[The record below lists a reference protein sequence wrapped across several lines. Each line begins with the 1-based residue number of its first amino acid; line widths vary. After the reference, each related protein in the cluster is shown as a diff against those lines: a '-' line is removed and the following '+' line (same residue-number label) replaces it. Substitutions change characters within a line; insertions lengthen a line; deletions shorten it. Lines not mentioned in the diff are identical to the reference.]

1 MFWVGVRYR
10 GIALPDIMKVMRL
23 WLDQRKYQPKA
34 FDYVISGT
42 GTLVRMEFEQEAE
55 AGAFAEAFAGR
66 VSRDRP
72 TMEGNDGNSAE
83 RPSHADGD
91 GRPIADIDLHNVTA
105 EDGDAADTNPERV
118 DQHPAD

>member
-1 MFWVGVRYR
+1 MSWVGVRYR

-55 AGAFAEAFAGR
+55 AADFAEAFAGR

-72 TMEGNDGNSAE
+72 S
-83 RPSHADGD
+83 ADGLA
-91 GRPIADIDLHNVTA
+91 RPRQNGHLMVVM
-105 EDGDAADTNPERV
+105 PPRL
-118 DQHPAD
+118 PPP

>member
-1 MFWVGVRYR
+1 MFWVGVRNR

-55 AGAFAEAFAGR
+55 AADFAEAFAGR

-72 TMEGNDGNSAE
+72 SADALGETSAE
-83 RPSHADGD
+83 RPSDG
-91 GRPIADIDLHNVTA
+91 GNAPPTTPAVDLRHITA
-105 EDGDAADTNPERV
+105 EGSNAEGGDAKGAD
-118 DQHPAD
+118 

>member
-42 GTLVRMEFEQEAE
+42 GTLVSMEFEQEAE
-55 AGAFAEAFAGR
+55 AADFAEAFAGR
-66 VSRDRP
+66 VSRDRAS
-72 TMEGNDGNSAE
+72 TDCHVGTSAE
-83 RPSHADGD
+83 RPYYGGSAYQL
-91 GRPIADIDLHNVTA
+91 RQSYTSRICK
-105 EDGDAADTNPERV
+105 
-118 DQHPAD
+118 

>member
-72 TMEGNDGNSAE
+72 SADGLGETSAE
-83 RPSHADGD
+83 RPSDG
-91 GRPIADIDLHNVTA
+91 GNAAPTAPAVDLRHITA
-105 EDGDAADTNPERV
+105 EGSNAEGSDAKGAD
-118 DQHPAD
+118 

>member
-55 AGAFAEAFAGR
+55 AADFAEAFAGR

-72 TMEGNDGNSAE
+72 SAEGHGETSAE
-83 RPSHADGD
+83 RPSDRGNAHDV
-91 GRPIADIDLHNVTA
+91 DLRHVTA
-105 EDGDAADTNPERV
+105 EASNAEGGDVKGAD
-118 DQHPAD
+118 

>member
-1 MFWVGVRYR
+1 MSWVGVRYR

-72 TMEGNDGNSAE
+72 SADGHGETSAE
-83 RPSHADGD
+83 RSSDG
-91 GRPIADIDLHNVTA
+91 GNAPRLPLRYITA
-105 EDGDAADTNPERV
+105 EGSNAEGGDAKGAD
-118 DQHPAD
+118 